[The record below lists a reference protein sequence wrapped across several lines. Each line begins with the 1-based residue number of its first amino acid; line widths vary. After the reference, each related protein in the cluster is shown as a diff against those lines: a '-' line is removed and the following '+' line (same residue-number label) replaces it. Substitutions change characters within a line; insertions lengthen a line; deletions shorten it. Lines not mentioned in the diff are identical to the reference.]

1 MPVQPVQ
8 NEIYGPFVA
17 PVTSGETRH
26 AGSAPPSNITEDIDD
41 EIDEPLILI
50 GHSDPKVA
58 VFVNPMPASEVEAE
72 LPPKSTAVSDQQT
85 CKEIKIDNTHVSA
98 PKPPSSTS
106 PGGGETK
113 VAKQDPKAHMSL
125 MSLDN
130 IHTISVLC
138 WRRSRHAYV
147 AALNAKKKDDG
158 DDDDR
163 QWHFKES
170 ALFMLYRAVGFFV
183 LFAQFTFLWSLLDLN
198 ASDFKDKD
206 LKRSG
211 FPIKYTSGM
220 VDRDFG
226 SGPLNVSIAAW
237 DAARSASNVR
247 QCQTWVL
254 ECGARWD
261 AGKTCERESDIS
273 FSCYPWDYEKFLQ
286 GRNGTRPMCY
296 RSSGAAVPGGLPY
309 YGSMT
314 RGVIQDWVFRFA
326 RARTEEHESY
336 SEHESKH

>member
-1 MPVQPVQ
+1 MSSHEMVAVMP
-8 NEIYGPFVA
+8 NKELYGAALERNDV
-17 PVTSGETRH
+17 VR
-26 AGSAPPSNITEDIDD
+26 
-41 EIDEPLILI
+41 DEPEPVRPGDASYGI
-50 GHSDPKVA
+50 
-58 VFVNPMPASEVEAE
+58 FVNPYYQTPASEVYPNSKPVDIQPIAQDDKKTEIA
-72 LPPKSTAVSDQQT
+72 PKSPNTIEST
-85 CKEIKIDNTHVSA
+85 RERRKEALK
-98 PKPPSSTS
+98 
-106 PGGGETK
+106 
-113 VAKQDPKAHMSL
+113 DPKAHMSL

-130 IHTISVLC
+130 IHSVSILC

-163 QWHFKES
+163 QWQFKES

-183 LFAQFTFLWSLLDLN
+183 LFSQVTFLWSLLDLN
-198 ASDFKDKD
+198 ASDFNDKD
-206 LKRSG
+206 LKRGG

-296 RSSGAAVPGGLPY
+296 RSSGATVPGGLPY

-314 RGVIQDWVFRFA
+314 RGVIQDWVFRFGPDGVG
-326 RARTEEHESY
+326 RDTKRGRR
-336 SEHESKH
+336 SEHFHTTRLRVGACE